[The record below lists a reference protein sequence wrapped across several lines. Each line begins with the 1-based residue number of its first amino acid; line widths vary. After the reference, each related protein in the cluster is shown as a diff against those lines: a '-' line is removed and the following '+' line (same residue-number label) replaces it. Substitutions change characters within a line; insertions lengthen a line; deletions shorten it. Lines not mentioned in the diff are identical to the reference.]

1 MEKRAIIIGAT
12 SGIGK
17 QLAINLLQDAWVVGV
32 AGRREAELLA
42 LRENF
47 GAEKVKIAVMD
58 VTQPSAGDK
67 IDELIASMGHPDL
80 LLYASGIG
88 KQNPSLDEN
97 IEIDTVKTNCEGMV
111 RIVDKFLQYVR
122 DNASYYAVHTA
133 QVAVISSV
141 AGTKGLGAA
150 PAYSATK
157 KMQSTY
163 LVALSQFCRMQKIP
177 ADFTD
182 IRPGFVAT
190 AILNPNK
197 HYPMLMT
204 VEKAADIIV
213 RGLRRRRRVLIFDW
227 RFRLLVAFWNL
238 IPTCLW
244 ERLTMFKN

>member
-1 MEKRAIIIGAT
+1 MAKSAIIIGAT
-12 SGIGK
+12 SGIGRQVAIDLAK
-17 QLAINLLQDAWVVGV
+17 QGWRLAV
-32 AGRREAELLA
+32 AGRRQAELEQLKQ
-42 LRENF
+42 LF
-47 GAEKVKIAVMD
+47 GAEQVYTAVMD
-58 VTQPSAGDK
+58 VTLPDAADVLDQM
-67 IDELIASMGHPDL
+67 IAHVGHPDL

-88 KQNPSLDEN
+88 KQNPALDEN

-111 RIVDKFLQYVR
+111 RIVDRFLHHVR
-122 DNASYYAVHTA
+122 DNASSYAEHKA

-163 LVALSQFCRMQKIP
+163 LVALSQFCRMQRIP
-177 ADFTD
+177 ADLTD

-204 VEKAADIIV
+204 VEKASGYILSA
-213 RGLRRRRRVLIFDW
+213 LRRRQRVLIFDW

-238 IPTCLW
+238 IPGCLW

>member
-1 MEKRAIIIGAT
+1 MNKSAIIIGAT
-12 SGIGK
+12 SGIGR
-17 QLAINLLQDAWVVGV
+17 QVAIQLLQEGWTLGV
-32 AGRREAELLA
+32 AGRREAA
-42 LRENF
+42 LESLKQVY
-47 GAEKVKIAVMD
+47 GADKVYTAVMD
-58 VTQPSAGDK
+58 VTSPDAADTLDS
-67 IDELIASMGHPDL
+67 LIARMGHPHL

-88 KQNPSLDEN
+88 KQNPSLDES
-97 IEIDTVKTNCEGMV
+97 IEIDTIKTNCEGMV
-111 RIVDKFLQYVR
+111 RVVDRFLHHVDQYAEQYK
-122 DNASYYAVHTA
+122 DEMA

-141 AGTKGLGAA
+141 AGTKGMGAA

-163 LVALSQFCRMQKIP
+163 LVALSQFCRMQNIP
-177 ADFTD
+177 ARFTD

-204 VEKAADIIV
+204 VEKAAAIIV
-213 RGLRRRRRVLIFDW
+213 RALRRRRRVLIFDW
-227 RFRLLVAFWNL
+227 RFCCLVAFWNL